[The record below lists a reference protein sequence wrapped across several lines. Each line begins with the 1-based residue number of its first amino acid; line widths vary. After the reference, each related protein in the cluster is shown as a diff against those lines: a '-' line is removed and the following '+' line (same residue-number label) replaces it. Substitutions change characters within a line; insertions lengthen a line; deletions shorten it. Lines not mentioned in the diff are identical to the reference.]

1 MATQNLF
8 EKYGIKEVADVT
20 FYRIEKKEETYES
33 QRRITMASVLKGA
46 LELRTVYPMEGG
58 VGAEDGFEAYVFTD
72 ADIITGANY
81 DCDDEIE
88 LMQVITGS
96 YTVAAADIL
105 DTAEKRNVKITGLDS
120 TGIITAANVTIPTI
134 TEDEAAEAEDSA
146 NLGKIITDVTVT
158 YDASTRA
165 ERPISVLETNGY
177 TVTSDNAEGTVRFS
191 GEQYDSGDNTY
202 TYNVKIVLTGIIA
215 KNVKDSSTGANKKAT
230 YNEET
235 HALVEEASYTADQTL
250 TVGTHEYT
258 YAQQALMLFARRQN
272 LITKTGVRYQFKN
285 SDTAFGEIVFND
297 NFAAQPYSTEKIVVA
312 GIAGN
317 FSESGYDLDE
327 INEAI
332 KNLTDTI
339 EAKAYNVVY
348 SAYAELVVED
358 EMGYYRPDFLGH
370 TYNRKAGKITAFSDG
385 EYKTWAES
393 AKGVDRAIANAV
405 MWGRNEHWSIND
417 AIDALK
423 QKKLTI
429 DAGEADGA
437 AGINKIFG
445 GYQVADKGATGA
457 IPDVTREDTEYG
469 TRETFYQ
476 YGVEGKSPL
485 KTDGNNINSFYTL
498 EDVENAL
505 EEISQNEDAID
516 KDLRVDVV
524 SQGPSNRAIY
534 VRVDGAA
541 AVSGGAFLYLLH
553 NKNFHNL
560 ANDADG
566 IFSFEDKKGN
576 TLYYQDK
583 IFKGIEWLALV
594 VIGNKG
600 LIFVVNRHG
609 ESDISRVAWMVN
621 ENGYVDD
628 RRTKVLVK
636 RGLIHTTDII
646 ANDETFEATCVVKSL
661 GVRKVTKKTNH
672 YVPVLF
678 LDTLKVSTIEQTAE
692 EVYAQGGKGNANLI
706 GWDYGK
712 EITLTLQDALFTPA
726 SMSAIFGSY
735 EGNDFRKG
743 VKEVKS
749 LDRMEK
755 VTAKRNFIVP
765 AGNSNGTPTEADKT
779 AQAVY
784 YDPATMEPYPDG
796 TPIVEG
802 EVYYKFTRSVAYE
815 GQSLGHMIEISAD
828 SFPGT
833 YKVVGDTFVRSK
845 ETGEDERFQFVI
857 PQAKMT
863 SEQTITLEADGDPS
877 VFDMNMTVLRP
888 DDGVMVKFIQYNVVE
903 NEEENDGSTMVKDT
917 ENLNLLDDAE
927 LFKVSGDNAD
937 DDAVIGATEY

>member
-72 ADIITGANY
+72 ADIITGTNY

-96 YTVAAADIL
+96 YTVAATNRL
-105 DTAEKRNVKITGLDS
+105 DTAEKRNVQVTGLDDS
-120 TGIITAANVTIPTI
+120 GIITDANVTIPTI

-146 NLGKIITDVTVT
+146 NLGKIITDVTVA

-177 TVTSDNAEGTVRFS
+177 TVTSDNAKGTVRFS
-191 GEQYDSGDNTY
+191 GEQYDSGDDTY

-215 KNVKDSSTGANKKAT
+215 KNVKDSSTGANK
-230 YNEET
+230 EG
-235 HALVEEASYTADQTL
+235 SYTADQTL

-327 INEAI
+327 VNEAI
-332 KNLTDTI
+332 RNLTDTI

-370 TYNRKAGKITAFSDG
+370 TYNRKAGKITAFNEG

-393 AKGVDRAIANAV
+393 SKGVDRAIANAI

-445 GYQVADKGATGA
+445 GYQVADKGVAGA
-457 IPDVTREDTEYG
+457 LPDVTREDTEYG

-476 YGVEGKSPL
+476 YGVEGNSPL
-485 KTDGNNINSFYTL
+485 KADGKNINSFYTL

>member
-72 ADIITGANY
+72 ADIITGTNY

-96 YTVAAADIL
+96 YTVAAVDRL
-105 DTAEKRNVKITGLDS
+105 DTAEKRNVQITGLDS
-120 TGIITAANVTIPTI
+120 TGIITDANVTIPTI

-165 ERPISVLETNGY
+165 ERPISILETNGY
-177 TVTSDNAEGTVRFS
+177 TVTSDNAKGTVRFS
-191 GEQYDSGDNTY
+191 GEQYDSGDDTY
-202 TYNVKIVLTGIIA
+202 TYNVKIVLTDVVA
-215 KNVKDSSTGANKKAT
+215 ENVKDSSTGAN
-230 YNEET
+230 EEG
-235 HALVEEASYTADQTL
+235 SYTADQTL
-250 TVGTHEYT
+250 AVGTHEYT

-327 INEAI
+327 VNEAI
-332 KNLTDTI
+332 RNLTDTI

-370 TYNRKAGKITAFSDG
+370 TYNRKAGKITAFSEG
-385 EYKTWAES
+385 EYKTWAEN
-393 AKGVDRAIANAV
+393 AKGVDRAIANAI

-445 GYQVADKGATGA
+445 GYQVADKGVAGA
-457 IPDVTREDTEYG
+457 LPDVTKEDTEYG

-476 YGVEGKSPL
+476 YGVEGNSPL
-485 KTDGNNINSFYTL
+485 KADGKNINSFYTL

-646 ANDETFEATCVVKSL
+646 ANDETFEATCVVKNL

-712 EITLTLQDALFTPA
+712 EITLSLQDALFTPA

-755 VTAKRNFIVP
+755 CTAKRNFIVP

-877 VFDMNMTVLRP
+877 VNSIYSNAL
-888 DDGVMVKFIQYNVVE
+888 VKV
-903 NEEENDGSTMVKDT
+903 
-917 ENLNLLDDAE
+917 A
-927 LFKVSGDNAD
+927 
-937 DDAVIGATEY
+937 

>member
-81 DCDDEIE
+81 DCDDKIE

-96 YTVAAADIL
+96 YTVAAANRL
-105 DTAEKRNVKITGLDS
+105 DTAEKRNVQITGLDS
-120 TGIITAANVTIPTI
+120 TGIVTAAGTIATI

-146 NLGKIITDVTVT
+146 NLGKIITDTTVT
-158 YDASTRA
+158 YDAGTRA
-165 ERPISVLETNGY
+165 ERPVSVLETNGY
-177 TVTSDNAEGTVRFS
+177 TITSDEAEGTVRFS
-191 GEQYDSGDNTY
+191 GEQYDSGDETY
-202 TYNVKIVLTGIIA
+202 TYNVKIVLTNIFA
-215 KNVKDSSTGANKKAT
+215 ENVKDSSTGANKAD
-230 YNEET
+230 
-235 HALVEEASYTADQTL
+235 SYTADQTL

-327 INEAI
+327 VNEAI

-437 AGINKIFG
+437 AGLNKIFG
-445 GYQVADKGATGA
+445 GYQVADKGVTGA
-457 IPDVTREDTEYG
+457 LPDVTREDTEYG
-469 TRETFYQ
+469 TRETFYK
-476 YGVEGKSPL
+476 YGVEGNSPL
-485 KTDGNNINSFYTL
+485 KVDGKNVNSFYTL

-927 LFKVSGDNAD
+927 LFKVSGDNVD